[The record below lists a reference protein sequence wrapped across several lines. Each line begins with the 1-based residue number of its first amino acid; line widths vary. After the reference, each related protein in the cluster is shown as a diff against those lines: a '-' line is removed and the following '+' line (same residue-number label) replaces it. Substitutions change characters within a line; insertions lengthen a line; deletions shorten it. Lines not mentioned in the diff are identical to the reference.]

1 MSKKYMTIP
10 NALSLSRLI
19 FLPLLYLFILA
30 DHLTAFLI
38 GYILI
43 GATDFFDGLIARR
56 FNMTSEIGK
65 ALDSIADLFFYISS
79 AWFLYYL
86 YPQYL
91 APNSV
96 LLIMFFSLFFLSFV
110 VSSVLLPKPVMMHTF
125 LLRLNGVLVY
135 LTVIFSQ
142 FTNTTLLIAAIL
154 VIYLVGF
161 SEEIA
166 IFIRYGDVDADTPS
180 IMTLMRRNERTRHS

>member
-1 MSKKYMTIP
+1 MKRSYVTIP
-10 NALSLSRLI
+10 NALSLSRLV

-30 DHLTAFLI
+30 DHLTLFLI

-43 GATDFFDGLIARR
+43 GSTDFFDGLIARR

-91 APNSV
+91 APNAI
-96 LLIMFFSLFFLSFV
+96 LLILFFSLFFLSFV
-110 VSSVLLPKPVMMHTF
+110 VSAVLLHKPVMMHTF

-135 LTVIFSQ
+135 LTVILSQ
-142 FTNTTLLIAAIL
+142 FANTTLLIAAIL

-166 IFIRYGDVDADTPS
+166 IFVRYGDVDPDTPS
-180 IMTLMRRNERTRHS
+180 IMTLMRHHEQTRHP

>member
-96 LLIMFFSLFFLSFV
+96 LLIMFFSLFFLS
-110 VSSVLLPKPVMMHTF
+110 
-125 LLRLNGVLVY
+125 
-135 LTVIFSQ
+135 
-142 FTNTTLLIAAIL
+142 
-154 VIYLVGF
+154 
-161 SEEIA
+161 
-166 IFIRYGDVDADTPS
+166 
-180 IMTLMRRNERTRHS
+180 

>member
-86 YPQYL
+86 YHSILHQH
-91 APNSV
+91 V
-96 LLIMFFSLFFLSFV
+96 LLIMFFSRF
-110 VSSVLLPKPVMMHTF
+110 SSHSTF
-125 LLRLNGVLVY
+125 LFLCTNRHKTLSAPPQCVLVY
-135 LTVIFSQ
+135 LTS
-142 FTNTTLLIAAIL
+142 TSL
-154 VIYLVGF
+154 
-161 SEEIA
+161 SSP
-166 IFIRYGDVDADTPS
+166 TP
-180 IMTLMRRNERTRHS
+180 TR